1 MEGRELPVPDRI
13 IQAMRMFLLALMI
26 ALLPLR
32 GWLGDVM
39 AIEQVGQARTAAHTS
54 DLHSDCH
61 EAQLHHGQLDA
72 THEGLATG
80 SEQGPVQAASDCT
93 GCTACQ
99 ICHSVA
105 LAGWPEVSSAALL
118 PTAVAQTPARLH
130 ASAERAPG
138 FKPPIS

>member
-1 MEGRELPVPDRI
+1 
-13 IQAMRMFLLALMI
+13 MRMFLLALMI

-80 SEQGPVQAASDCT
+80 SEQGPVQAAGDCT

-105 LAGWPEVSSAALL
+105 LAGPFSLT
-118 PTAVAQTPARLH
+118 PTAAPATSAPQTQARLH
-130 ASAERAPG
+130 ASIARAPG